1 MSYNDYIRI
10 TKGAKFISKPGD
22 NPIVLQ
28 LPQGLYGVIT
38 IDGSIVVP
46 FGKYDLIEEFCLGVS
61 RVKIGKDTNG
71 IIDSNCK
78 WGIIDTNGDEL
89 LPVIYDNIWNFKKR
103 PYNIL
108 RLEKGE
114 ERTELSIAELIR
126 SESNTSYD

>member
-89 LPVIYDNIWNFKKR
+89 LPVI
-103 PYNIL
+103 
-108 RLEKGE
+108 
-114 ERTELSIAELIR
+114 
-126 SESNTSYD
+126 